1 MRIIDWISDVVSS
14 DLGLVPRLSG
24 LNLASAAR
32 GQAMPGA
39 ARWCCDGDS
48 KRARRGPASR
58 CRQRC
63 HPHPSPPPS
72 KGAGKILKA
81 QGNRSEEHTSE
92 LQSLMRNSFADYI
105 MKKKNT
111 ANNDM

>member
-48 KRARRGPASR
+48 KRARRVPASR
-58 CRQRC
+58 CLHRC

-72 KGAGKILKA
+72 KGEGKILKA
-81 QGNRSEEHTSE
+81 QENPLPPCGGGLGWGDRKSVVEGKMGQYVENWWG
-92 LQSLMRNSFADYI
+92 
-105 MKKKNT
+105 
-111 ANNDM
+111 